1 MSNGMNLNNFV
12 NNFGIK
18 GSLAGDVSFLILFLL
33 VSFVVSFVL
42 GKHRILVSLLGVYAA
57 YAVVSLANFDFVRD
71 PQSKSLLYLAILV
84 GFIVMFSRII
94 RGSVSG
100 HGPAFIVKMTIGT
113 AIVVGLSVAII
124 IGWYPAKDTA
134 SIVTPN
140 VRYYFSGDLFRFLWG
155 IAPLVYLGIVRKR
168 ID

>member
-1 MSNGMNLNNFV
+1 MNLNNLV

-57 YAVVSLANFDFVRD
+57 YAVVNLANFDFVRD
-71 PQSKSLLYLAILV
+71 PSSKSLFFLAILV
-84 GFIVMFSRII
+84 GFIILFSKII

-100 HGPAFIVKMTIGT
+100 YGPTFYAKLTIGT
-113 AIVVGLSVAII
+113 AIVIGLSLSII
-124 IGWYPAKDTA
+124 LNWY
-134 SIVTPN
+134 TPKELADIITPGT
-140 VRYYFSGDLFRFLWG
+140 RKFFTDDFWKFLWG

>member
-1 MSNGMNLNNFV
+1 MNLNSLLSDI
-12 NNFGIK
+12 GIK
-18 GSLAGDVSFLILFLL
+18 SNLAGDVSFLILFLL
-33 VSFVVSFVL
+33 VSIVVSFML

-57 YAVVSLANFDFVRD
+57 YAVVNLANFDFVRD
-71 PQSKSLLYLAILV
+71 PQSKTLFFLTILV

-100 HGPAFIVKMTIGT
+100 HGPMLIVKLTIGT
-113 AIVVGLSVAII
+113 AIVIGLSLSII
-124 IGWYPAKDTA
+124 LGWYPTKELAQVITPGAK
-134 SIVTPN
+134 S
-140 VRYYFSGDLFRFLWG
+140 YFTGDLYKFLWG

>member
-1 MSNGMNLNNFV
+1 MNLNNLLGSI
-12 NNFGIK
+12 GIK
-18 GSLAGDVSFLILFLL
+18 SNLAGDVSFLILFVLI
-33 VSFVVSFVL
+33 SFVISFVL

-71 PQSKSLLYLAILV
+71 PQTKSLFFLAILI
-84 GFIVMFSRII
+84 GFVMMFSRII

-100 HGPAFIVKMTIGT
+100 HGPVFYAKLTIGT
-113 AIVVGLSVAII
+113 AIVIGLSLSII
-124 IGWYPAKDTA
+124 LVWYPAKDLA
-134 SIVTPN
+134 NVVTPS
-140 VRYYFSGDLFRFLWG
+140 VKMYFTDSLYRFLWA

>member
-1 MSNGMNLNNFV
+1 MSNGMNLNNLL
-12 NNFGIK
+12 NNFGAK

-57 YAVVSLANFDFVRD
+57 YAVVSIANFDFLKNSQNR
-71 PQSKSLLYLAILV
+71 SLLFLAVLV
-84 GFIVMFSRII
+84 GFILFFSKII

-100 HGPAFIVKMTIGT
+100 HGPMLIAKLAIGT
-113 AIVVGLSVAII
+113 AVVVGLSLSVILSWYTPKELAGII
-124 IGWYPAKDTA
+124 
-134 SIVTPN
+134 TPN
-140 VRYYFSGDLFRFLWG
+140 TRKFFTDSFYQFLWA
-155 IAPLVYLGIVRKR
+155 IAPLVYLGVVRKR

>member
-1 MSNGMNLNNFV
+1 MNLNNLLG
-12 NNFGIK
+12 NIGIK
-18 GSLAGDVSFLILFLL
+18 SNLAGDMSFLILFVLIS
-33 VSFVVSFVL
+33 VVVSFVL

-57 YAVVSLANFDFVRD
+57 YAVVNLANFDFVRD
-71 PQSKSLLYLAILV
+71 PQSKSLFFLTILI

-100 HGPAFIVKMTIGT
+100 HGPMLIAKLAIGT
-113 AIVVGLSVAII
+113 AIVIGLSLSII
-124 IGWYPAKDTA
+124 LGWHSTKELADV
-134 SIVTPN
+134 ITPS
-140 VRYYFSGDLFRFLWG
+140 VRSYFTGDLYKFLWA

>member
-1 MSNGMNLNNFV
+1 MNLNNLV
-12 NNFGIK
+12 SSLGIR

-57 YAVVSLANFDFVRD
+57 YVVVSLANFDFTRD
-71 PQSKSLLYLAILV
+71 PNSRSLFFLV
-84 GFIVMFSRII
+84 VLIGFILSFSKII

-100 HGPAFIVKMTIGT
+100 HGPMLYVKLTLGT
-113 AIVVGLSVAII
+113 AVVIGLSLSII
-124 IGWYPAKDTA
+124 LSWY
-134 SIVTPN
+134 TPKGLADIITPGT
-140 VRYYFSGDLFRFLWG
+140 RKFFTDDFWKFIWG

>member
-1 MSNGMNLNNFV
+1 MNLNNLV
-12 NNFGIK
+12 SNLGVK
-18 GSLAGDVSFLILFLL
+18 GSLVGDVSFLILFLL

-57 YAVVSLANFDFVRD
+57 YAVVSLANFDFTRD
-71 PQSKSLLYLAILV
+71 PQNKTLFFLAILI

-94 RGSVSG
+94 HSSVSG

-113 AIVVGLSVAII
+113 AIVIGLSLSII
-124 IGWYPAKDTA
+124 LLWYPAKDLA
-134 SIVTPN
+134 NIVTPGAK
-140 VRYYFSGDLFRFLWG
+140 VYFMDDFYKLLWA